1 MFAKRYQRLNLS
13 ADFVKKKTNASNNR
27 EKL

>member
-1 MFAKRYQRLNLS
+1 MFAKRYQRLNVS
-13 ADFVKKKTNASNNR
+13 ADFIKKKTNVSNNR